1 MGANTGAHGPP
12 DELEPIG
19 RFQWEQSLRMLAL
32 PWETKAFGLLL
43 ATYAAADGGRIHPGE
58 EVLARDSGLS
68 ERTVRRHLEA
78 LRERYCLIE
87 RVSSGA
93 AAGRRAGWSDVY
105 RLVVPD
111 DITDRVEV
119 LLPKPTPARR
129 RHLDTPSGMQ
139 PKLPIRDVDNSENT
153 GHPRPVDN
161 PIHRSPMSGDNERTP
176 DTGDQNTGHP
186 ATEHRTLVTETPDTH
201 DRSPVQGP
209 LQDQNNDQ
217 NNRGHQPPQ
226 VQGETPP
233 VDKPDVDN
241 PPASM
246 SWLAIANQARDA
258 MAAAAANPRH
268 ARPTPP
274 PIVRPDRE

>member
-1 MGANTGAHGPP
+1 
-12 DELEPIG
+12 
-19 RFQWEQSLRMLAL
+19 ML
-32 PWETKAFGLLL
+32 
-43 ATYAAADGGRIHPGE
+43 
-58 EVLARDSGLS
+58 VLARDSGLS

-78 LRERYCLIE
+78 LRERYYLIE

-119 LLPKPTPARR
+119 LLPTPTPARR
-129 RHLDTPSGMQ
+129 RQRDAPSGMQ
-139 PKLPIRDVDNSENT
+139 PKLPIRAVDNSENT

-161 PIHRSPMSGDNERTP
+161 PIHRTPVTGDNERTP

-186 ATEHRTLVTETPDTH
+186 ATEHRSLVTETPDTH

-209 LQDQNNDQ
+209 LQDQNKDQ
-217 NNRGHQPPQ
+217 TNPGSLPAQL
-226 VQGETPP
+226 QGESPP
-233 VDKPDVDN
+233 VDNDPVDN
-241 PPASM
+241 SAPARAAAD
-246 SWLAIANQARDA
+246 WNAVIGRVRER
-258 MAAAAANPRH
+258 MAAANPANPRH
-268 ARPTPP
+268 ARPTPQ

>member
-1 MGANTGAHGPP
+1 
-12 DELEPIG
+12 
-19 RFQWEQSLRMLAL
+19 MLAV

-43 ATYAAADGGRIHPGE
+43 ATYAAADGTRIHPGE

-111 DITDRVEV
+111 DITDRVDVHRPE
-119 LLPKPTPARR
+119 PARARPR
-129 RHLDTPSGMQ
+129 RNAPSGMQ
-139 PKLPIRDVDNSENT
+139 PKLPIKAVDNPQNT

-161 PIHRSPMSGDNERTP
+161 HNHRTPMTGDYERTP

-186 ATEHRTLVTETPDTH
+186 ATEHRTPVTETPDTH
-201 DRSPVQGP
+201 DRSPIQGP
-209 LQDQNNDQ
+209 LQDQDKRPDQ
-217 NNRGHQPPQ
+217 PGYRPAQL
-226 VQGETPP
+226 QGRRPP
-233 VDKPDVDN
+233 VDKPTVDKTAAA
-241 PPASM
+241 ASW
-246 SWLAIANQARDA
+246 SGAIANVRAA
-258 MAAAAANPRH
+258 MAAATSTPRH

-274 PIVRPDRE
+274 PIDRPDRE